1 MRLFLSKADRK
12 ARKEITENSGGLCQI
27 FPALRS
33 KDSGKKS
40 AAELAESPPRLPGKP
55 AEAHTGEAAAFLEQD
70 STTVPKFA

>member
-1 MRLFLSKADRK
+1 M
-12 ARKEITENSGGLCQI
+12 

-33 KDSGKKS
+33 KDIGKNT
-40 AAELAESPPRLPGKP
+40 AAELAESPPSLPGKP